1 MKILL
6 IWGHKFRPWGYEVR
20 VDLQDNS
27 DHIYNEVLTF
37 PGLPDEETIAKAV
50 EALVLRVEN
59 NLVAQALEQAQEPMR
74 KAQEVKTEFMSAVSA
89 GLIKAD
95 AAMVEL
101 QSYIIVKPVMEPIQE
116 FG

>member
-37 PGLPDEETIAKAV
+37 PGLLEEETIAKTV
-50 EALVLRVEN
+50 KALVLRVKKQ
-59 NLVAQALEQAQEPMR
+59 LSCPGIRAGPGAHAQGPGGKDR
-74 KAQEVKTEFMSAVSA
+74 IYV
-89 GLIKAD
+89 GG
-95 AAMVEL
+95 
-101 QSYIIVKPVMEPIQE
+101 
-116 FG
+116 FGGVDQGR

>member
-6 IWGHKFRPWGYEVR
+6 IWGHKFRPWGYEIR
-20 VDLQDNS
+20 VDLQDNL

-37 PGLPDEETIAKAV
+37 PGLPDEETIVKAV
-50 EALVLRVEN
+50 EALVLRAKN
-59 NLVAQALEQAQEPMR
+59 NLVAQALERAQEPMR

-95 AAMVEL
+95 EV
-101 QSYIIVKPVMEPIQE
+101 IMEPIRE
-116 FG
+116 LD